1 MAVSYR
7 QLLLERDG
15 QPLNESQVRLLLR
28 QVLSQLRGYHDRH
41 QAHGGVSLSTIQQV
55 PHGCQLVPP
64 TRTPATTTPQQDIVA
79 LARAAVTLLTGYPPS
94 PDWVWQEHCEIDPT
108 LAQVLTQM
116 LAGAFD
122 QAGQVLA
129 VLVPEDFE
137 ATEFDTAPYTPA
149 VVPPPTPTPPP
160 QGRPMTPIE
169 PAVRPTQPMPMVAQ
183 TTPMYNPVNPRSATE
198 VPAMVL
204 LLLGL
209 GLGGVLTVAGAL
221 VWVISQRH
229 SPTVVTTVPQATS
242 VPSPQ
247 VGGSGGQKSAVAPT
261 TSSFSAED
269 GVALVEAWLE
279 AKKTIF
285 APPYDLDLAANFL
298 TGPAWTDVAK
308 QDGSVDW
315 LRKNNTYYRYGRNQV
330 TLKRVLKSTANHM
343 VLDLT
348 IQEQLNIYKNGRL
361 RQSKTDRDTY
371 RFDLRRVGDAWK
383 IYDRRSVK

>member
-116 LAGAFD
+116 LAGGFD

-129 VLVPEDFE
+129 VLVPEDFQ
-137 ATEFDTAPYTPA
+137 ATEFDTVPYPTP
-149 VVPPPTPTPPP
+149 VVSAPTPPP
-160 QGRPMTPIE
+160 
-169 PAVRPTQPMPMVAQ
+169 PTQPLMAQ
-183 TTPMYNPVNPRSATE
+183 TTPMPHPINPQEATK
-198 VPAMVL
+198 VPVMVL

-209 GLGGVLTVAGAL
+209 GLGGMLTVTGGL
-221 VWVISQRH
+221 VWFMFRRH
-229 SPTVVTTVPQATS
+229 SPTVVVPAPEQTS

-247 VGGSGGQKSAVAPT
+247 VGGSGGQKSAAAPT
-261 TSSFSAED
+261 TSSFSPED

-298 TGPAWTDVAK
+298 TGPAWTDVSK
-308 QDGSVDW
+308 PDGSVDW
-315 LRKNNTYYRYGRNQV
+315 LRKNNTYYRYGGHQV
-330 TLKRVLKSTANHM
+330 TLQRLRKSTANQV

-371 RFDLRRVGDAWK
+371 RFDLRRVGDTWK
-383 IYDRRSVK
+383 IYDRRSVN

>member
-15 QPLNESQVRLLLR
+15 QPLNESQVRLLLQ

-64 TRTPATTTPQQDIVA
+64 TRTPTTTTPQQDIVA

-94 PDWVWQEHCEIDPT
+94 PDWLWQEHCEIDPT

-137 ATEFDTAPYTPA
+137 ATEFDTVPYQTP
-149 VVPPPTPTPPP
+149 VVAAPTP
-160 QGRPMTPIE
+160 
-169 PAVRPTQPMPMVAQ
+169 PTQPMPMAAQ
-183 TTPMYNPVNPRSATE
+183 TLPMPHPINPQEATK
-198 VPAMVL
+198 VPVMVL

>member
-116 LAGAFD
+116 LAGGFD

-129 VLVPEDFE
+129 VLVPEDFQ
-137 ATEFDTAPYTPA
+137 ATEFDTVPYPTP
-149 VVPPPTPTPPP
+149 VVSAPTPPP
-160 QGRPMTPIE
+160 
-169 PAVRPTQPMPMVAQ
+169 PTQPLMVQ
-183 TTPMYNPVNPRSATE
+183 TTPMPHPINPQEATK
-198 VPAMVL
+198 VPVMVL

-209 GLGGVLTVAGAL
+209 GLGGMLTVTGGL
-221 VWVISQRH
+221 VWFMFRRH
-229 SPTVVTTVPQATS
+229 SPTVVVPAPEQTS

-247 VGGSGGQKSAVAPT
+247 VGGSGGQKSAAAPT

-298 TGPAWTDVAK
+298 TGPAWTDVSK
-308 QDGSVDW
+308 PDGSVDW
-315 LRKNNTYYRYGRNQV
+315 LRKNNTYYRYGGNQV
-330 TLKRVLKSTANHM
+330 TLKRLLKSTANQV

-371 RFDLRRVGDAWK
+371 RFDLRRVGDTWK